1 MASKKKAKRNAKK
14 KSPKNPERLKPRQ
27 AKFVEGI
34 VDGKSSRQAALD
46 AGYAEHTANK
56 PKDILET
63 KSMRAALQ
71 ELIAPVE
78 KIALRINEGLDA
90 MKTEF
95 AKFEGQISD
104 TRDCVD
110 FAERRQYAELAC
122 KLKELLPGSEDRG
135 SPDNP
140 MIVRIDC

>member
-1 MASKKKAKRNAKK
+1 MASKKKAKK
-14 KSPKNPERLKPRQ
+14 KSLKNPERLKPRQ
-27 AKFVEGI
+27 AKFVEGV
-34 VDGKSSRQAALD
+34 VDGKSARKAALD

-56 PKDILET
+56 PADILET
-63 KSMRAALQ
+63 KSMRAALK

-95 AKFEGQISD
+95 AKSEGAITDS
-104 TRDCVD
+104 RDCVD

-122 KLKELLPGSEDRG
+122 KLKELLPGAEDRG
-135 SPDNP
+135 TLDNP

>member
-1 MASKKKAKRNAKK
+1 MASKKKAKK
-14 KSPKNPERLKPRQ
+14 KSLKNTERLKPRQ
-27 AKFVEGI
+27 AKFVDGI
-34 VDGKSSRQAALD
+34 VDGKSARQAALD

-56 PKDILET
+56 PADIIET
-63 KSMRAALQ
+63 KSMRAVLQ
-71 ELIAPVE
+71 GLLATPE
-78 KIALRINEGLDA
+78 KIAQRINEGLDA

-104 TRDCVD
+104 KVDCVD

-122 KLKELLPGSEDRG
+122 KLKELLPSAEDRG
-135 SPDNP
+135 SLDNP